1 MMERT
6 VVSEIVC
13 QKIRL
18 VDSQGDTVAVLGT
31 EKTEETES
39 PNPTFQM
46 YNAEGL
52 AALKLSVDSQGAGS
66 VVVFNKHE
74 KPAVTVLVD
83 SEDDSGE
90 IIVWREGKPVAQ
102 IDSDADG
109 GRVSV
114 NSTKDE
120 NSGVTVGVNSDGD
133 SGEIIVWREGKPVVG
148 VNSDADGGRV
158 SVNSAKDA
166 NSGVAVRM
174 SSDGDSGDIV
184 VWRDGE
190 IAASVSSDADGGRVS
205 VNSTKG
211 AAVLAFAEADG
222 GGTVLTLEDGNITS
236 RMPRGG
242 R

>member
-31 EKTEETES
+31 EETEETES

-52 AALKLSVDSQGAGS
+52 AVLELGVDSQGAGY

-74 KPAVTVLVD
+74 KPAVDVQVDSDNDSGQIVVYNRHSKIAVLVD
-83 SEDDSGE
+83 AGRMNEDNGSITVWRDGE
-90 IIVWREGKPVAQ
+90 IVAQ
-102 IDSDADG
+102 
-109 GRVSV
+109 
-114 NSTKDE
+114 
-120 NSGVTVGVNSDGD
+120 
-133 SGEIIVWREGKPVVG
+133 

-158 SVNSAKDA
+158 SVYSAKNA
-166 NSGVAVRM
+166 KSGVTVEVD
-174 SSDGDSGDIV
+174 SDDSGDII
-184 VWRDGE
+184 VWREGE
-190 IAASVSSDADGGRVS
+190 IMARASSTADGGSVS
-205 VNSTKG
+205 VHSTKG
-211 AAVLAFAEADG
+211 VIAVLAMTDADG

-242 R
+242 K